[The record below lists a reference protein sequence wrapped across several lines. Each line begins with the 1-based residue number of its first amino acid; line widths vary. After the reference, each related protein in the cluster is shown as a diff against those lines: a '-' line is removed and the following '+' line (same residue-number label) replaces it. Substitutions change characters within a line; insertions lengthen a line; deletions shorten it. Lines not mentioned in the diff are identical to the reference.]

1 MFSSKLPKTFQD
13 YTDDVFMS
21 YIVQQLNSVH
31 RLDVVR
37 DVYIAENLKT
47 STRQKSGH
55 EQQRKV
61 SPSAPIP
68 SDWKGF
74 LRNDANKQD
83 LFAFLAKEIEK
94 CKVSGKQIVSTC
106 QENVAC
112 SSGDISLGNLAPC
125 TQKEADT
132 RLLLHAA
139 DCVKQRHSISIIR
152 TSDTDVVVLA
162 ISLSQQLGAKELW
175 ASFEAEKHFR
185 YITVHGIASKLGPDK
200 CKALPVIHAITG
212 CDTVSFIAGRGK
224 LKAWEAWM
232 AFPPV
237 TQAFLKLAACK
248 EEIAAST
255 PETLE
260 YFIVLMYP

>member
-1 MFSSKLPKTFQD
+1 MLEVELVQVSSEMVLDDTKFPSQGTTDQTAKILNGAFIVQMLSPRLSKTFQD

-31 RLDVVR
+31 RLYVVR

-47 STRQKSGH
+47 STRQKRGH
-55 EQQRKV
+55 GQQRKV
-61 SPSAPIP
+61 VPSAPIP

-83 LFAFLAKEIEK
+83 NFAFLAKEIEK

-106 QENVAC
+106 HENVVC
-112 SSGDISLGNLAPC
+112 SPGDISLGNLAPC

-139 DCVKQRHSISIIR
+139 DCVKQEHSIIIIR

-162 ISLSQQLGAKELW
+162 ISLSQ
-175 ASFEAEKHFR
+175 
-185 YITVHGIASKLGPDK
+185 
-200 CKALPVIHAITG
+200 
-212 CDTVSFIAGRGK
+212 
-224 LKAWEAWM
+224 
-232 AFPPV
+232 
-237 TQAFLKLAACK
+237 
-248 EEIAAST
+248 
-255 PETLE
+255 
-260 YFIVLMYP
+260 

>member
-1 MFSSKLPKTFQD
+1 MRTGKKSDLLTCLDQKLCYTEHVCPLEQACSTFSTPDTIPDENVPTEDLVVFDNMLEVDLVQVSSEMVLDDTKFPSQGTTDQTAKILNGAFIVQMLSPRLSKTFQD

-31 RLDVVR
+31 RLDVIR

-47 STRQKSGH
+47 STRQKRGH
-55 EQQRKV
+55 GQQRKV

-106 QENVAC
+106 HENVVC
-112 SSGDISLGNLAPC
+112 SPGDISLGNLAPC

-139 DCVKQRHSISIIR
+139 DCVKQEHSIIIIR
-152 TSDTDVVVLA
+152 TFDTDVVVLA
-162 ISLSQQLGAKELW
+162 ISLSQ
-175 ASFEAEKHFR
+175 
-185 YITVHGIASKLGPDK
+185 
-200 CKALPVIHAITG
+200 
-212 CDTVSFIAGRGK
+212 
-224 LKAWEAWM
+224 
-232 AFPPV
+232 
-237 TQAFLKLAACK
+237 
-248 EEIAAST
+248 
-255 PETLE
+255 
-260 YFIVLMYP
+260 